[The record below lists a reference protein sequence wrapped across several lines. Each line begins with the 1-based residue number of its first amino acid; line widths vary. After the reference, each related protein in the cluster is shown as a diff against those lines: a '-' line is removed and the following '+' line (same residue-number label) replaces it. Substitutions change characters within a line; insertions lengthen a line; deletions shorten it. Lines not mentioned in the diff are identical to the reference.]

1 MSVNTDIH
9 DPRVDQPPMNNPAA
23 TPYAGLL
30 PDLILDAVES
40 LGYRADGGL
49 LALNSYEN
57 RVYQIGIEDA
67 PPLIAKFYRPQRWS
81 DAAIQEEHD
90 FSLALEAEEIPVV
103 APLVNAAGQSLHSF
117 AGYRFA
123 LFPRRGGRWP
133 DLDDPDH
140 LAWLGRY
147 LGRVHQLGAVRPF
160 QHRPTLAPETLG
172 TASVRFLLESGWVPV
187 ELRQVYLEVTK
198 ALLATID
205 TAFGTARGYRPI
217 RLHGDCHPGNI
228 LWTPNGPHF
237 VDLDDAVNGP
247 AIQDLWMLLSGE
259 RHERALQLS
268 FVLEGYQLFADF
280 DPRQLGLIE
289 PLRSL
294 RMIHYAAWL
303 ARRWDDPAFPT
314 AFPWFATTQYW
325 QDHINSLEHQ
335 LAILAEPPLPL
346 I

>member
-1 MSVNTDIH
+1 
-9 DPRVDQPPMNNPAA
+9 MNSPTA

-40 LGYRADGGL
+40 IGYRADGGL

-57 RVYQIGIEDA
+57 RVYQIGIDDA

-90 FSLALEAEEIPVV
+90 FSLALETEEIPVV
-103 APLVNAAGQSLHSF
+103 APLVDAAGRSLHSF

-133 DLDDPDH
+133 ELDDPDN

-147 LGRVHQLGAVRPF
+147 LGRVHQLGAARSF

-187 ELRQVYLEVTK
+187 ELRQAYLEVTK
-198 ALLATID
+198 ALLAAID
-205 TAFGTARGYRPI
+205 AAFAAAKGYGST

-247 AIQDLWMLLSGE
+247 AIQDLWMLLSGD
-259 RHERALQLS
+259 RQERALQLS
-268 FVLEGYQLFADF
+268 FVLEGYELFADF

-303 ARRWDDPAFPT
+303 ARRWDDPAFPV
-314 AFPWFATTQYW
+314 AFPWFATPQYW

-335 LAILAEPPLPL
+335 VAILAEPPLPRL
-346 I
+346 